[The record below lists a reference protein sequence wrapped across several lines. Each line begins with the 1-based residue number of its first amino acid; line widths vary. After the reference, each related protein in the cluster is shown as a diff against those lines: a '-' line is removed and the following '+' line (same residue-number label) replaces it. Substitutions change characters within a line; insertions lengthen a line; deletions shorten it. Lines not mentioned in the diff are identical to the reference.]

1 MDAISSKFRIFDM
14 ELLAGEP
21 NYLTEVNEKGIKY
34 KIDFSKVFFYL
45 KKCFN

>member
-1 MDAISSKFRIFDM
+1 M

-34 KIDFSKVFFYL
+34 KLDFSKVIKIYSLINFF
-45 KKCFN
+45 